1 MFQDV
6 SAKLVQNITGGIAVS
21 NLWADVQYDELTI
34 NVRQKGD
41 NTFAD
46 LLGRVRT
53 GSETAN
59 DLKLLE
65 GRVIPGELQRT
76 GSKGRRLF
84 SENLQDTLVSILCSC
99 YLDWIFVN
107 SSTHSC
113 SQTLMNWF
121 TSLPL
126 TMLTAV

>member
-59 DLKLLE
+59 DLKTS
-65 GRVIPGELQRT
+65 GRARHPRRT
-76 GSKGRRLF
+76 KG
-84 SENLQDTLVSILCSC
+84 
-99 YLDWIFVN
+99 LDRKGGACFPRTCR
-107 SSTHSC
+107 TH
-113 SQTLMNWF
+113 
-121 TSLPL
+121 
-126 TMLTAV
+126 